1 MKLTQLAAAMA
12 MTYVS
17 ASSVAA
23 TYSVTPLPMSDI
35 SVNNFAQSIDD
46 SGYML
51 TISSSEYDPPV
62 DFEFL
67 EDTGFFTSYATSFE
81 SYSDVIQ
88 GLFSDY
94 DYTVIV
100 STLLSLSATA
110 SNAYSY
116 QHLAVYRSYL
126 TDTTDAEL
134 IPGLDE
140 YSDTFDDYAQE
151 VVTYA
156 RDSLDGDYIVGTTE
170 GPYYALDY
178 EDDDGDELTY
188 VLNDIEETAFVSVHG
203 ETKLL
208 KADDEDA
215 RDTLN
220 GLSQAFAINNNLQVA
235 GNSAIDFIDSIDTA
249 IENCKDDDTR
259 GDVPIEYCYRNIQ
272 VDASSDSTTYGFDI
286 PEVGDSST
294 PGAHVRATVWQLDGS
309 GNVISTDTYPLVF
322 EPDSSDSSAYWSLA
336 RDINDNG
343 IAVGASSTDELK
355 YITYASG
362 SSYAL
367 ENVAVSYSDGET
379 TAILPDDDD
388 NILSEALSI
397 NNDNWVTGYVLRAPN
412 GTARNRIFIYNLD
425 TGEELYPEGFF
436 TNAGAKG
443 KAINNNNIV
452 VGISEYDS
460 TVDTNRETH
469 GFMYDIDDGEIIDL
483 NDLISCD
490 SDYTI
495 VDAIDI
501 NDDNEII
508 ANARYRTD
516 STYVNGE
523 TVIDSEGES
532 TTIDTIVAVK
542 LTPLSGGTLDT
553 CDSDDEDDDDS
564 YERQGASLSYSWLLF
579 VGLVAF
585 FRRRTK

>member
-1 MKLTQLAAAMA
+1 MKLTQIAAAMA
-12 MTYVS
+12 LTTVS
-17 ASSVAA
+17 ASTLAA

-35 SVNNFAQSIDD
+35 SSNNFGQSIDE

-51 TISSSEYDPPV
+51 TISSSEFNPPI

-94 DYTVIV
+94 DYSIIV

-110 SNAYSY
+110 SNAYAY
-116 QHLAVYRSYL
+116 QHLAVYRSYIA
-126 TDTTDAEL
+126 DTTDADL
-134 IPGLDE
+134 VPGLDE
-140 YSDTFDDYAQE
+140 WSDDFDDYAHE
-151 VVTYA
+151 AVTYA
-156 RDSLDGDYIVGTTE
+156 RDSVDGDFIVGTTE
-170 GPYYALDY
+170 GQYYPLDY
-178 EDDDGDELTY
+178 EDDDGNELTY
-188 VLNDIEETAFVSVHG
+188 VLNDIEESAFVSVNG

-208 KADDEDA
+208 RAEDEDA

-220 GLSQAFAINNNLQVA
+220 GLSQAFAINYNLQVA
-235 GNSAIDFIDSIDTA
+235 GNSAVDFIDSIDTA

-272 VDASSDSTTYGFDI
+272 VDGSSDGTSYGFDM

-294 PGAHVRATVWQLDGS
+294 PGAYVRATIWQLDGS
-309 GNVISTDTYPLVF
+309 GDVVSTDTYPLVF
-322 EPDSSDSSAYWSLA
+322 DPDSSDSSAYWSLA
-336 RDINDNG
+336 TDINDNG
-343 IAVGASSTDELK
+343 VAVGASSTDQLV
-355 YITYASG
+355 YITYATG
-362 SSYAL
+362 ASYAL
-367 ENVAVSYSDGET
+367 ENVAVSYSNGET
-379 TAILPDDDD
+379 NAILPDDDD
-388 NILSEALSI
+388 NLLSEALAI
-397 NNDNWVTGYVLRAPN
+397 NNENWVTGYVLRAPN

-425 TGEELYPEGFF
+425 SGEAIYPEGFF
-436 TNAGAKG
+436 TNAGAQG

-469 GFMYDIDDGEIIDL
+469 GFMYDLNDGEIVDL
-483 NDLISCD
+483 NDLLPCD

-495 VDAIDI
+495 VDAVDI
-501 NDDNEII
+501 NDNNEII

-523 TVIDSEGES
+523 PIIGSDGS
-532 TTIDTIVAVK
+532 TTTVDTIVAVK
-542 LTPLSGGTLDT
+542 LTPTSGSVETCELD
-553 CDSDDEDDDDS
+553 DDEEDDEA
-564 YERQGASLSYSWLLF
+564 YERQGASMSYTWLLF
-579 VGLVAF
+579 LGMVAF
-585 FRRRTK
+585 FRRRI